1 MSLYGFCK
9 QAIASNQHLTS
20 QLLTFRHSCFGGAA
34 IALGI
39 WTYGYNIMRNLGN
52 RLTLHSPSRGFS
64 MELGSAV
71 TVILAT
77 RLSMSPTA
85 IPVKAKLA
93 NTLAQSSPSP
103 PPSVSPVLPSVSV
116 YAPAPGAL
124 STGAWSLGFTWAGS
138 SPCPSPVSSPAASAV
153 SLSTLPAGV
162 MRVKLLPRS
171 LSTCIVTIVEGTVG
185 PRLVTQT

>member
-1 MSLYGFCK
+1 MFLSGFCK
-9 QAIASNQHLTS
+9 QTIAPNQYPTS

-77 RLSMSPTA
+77 RLSMSPAA
-85 IPVKAKLA
+85 IPAEA
-93 NTLAQSSPSP
+93 NLLTLTQSSPSP
-103 PPSVSPVLPSVSV
+103 PPSASPVLPSVSV
-116 YAPAPGAL
+116 YAPVPGAL
-124 STGAWSLGFTWAGS
+124 STGAWSLGFTWVGS
-138 SPCPSPVSSPAASAV
+138 SPSLSPVSSLVASAV

-162 MRVKLLPRS
+162 MRVKLLSRS